1 MSDRSSPC
9 VFEDAAQSL
18 YPMTEEEVGEI
29 DSIIDDTC
37 SSYYS
42 AVCSLS
48 DHDETPEGKIYTP
61 CEGAASPLEV
71 KTLAPVQQFETET
84 ISCPVSVQ
92 ETDSKSAV
100 LSAKHSQ
107 DLNNKIAV
115 FSPPVQECD
124 INTSVLVMPAQEI
137 NSKATRLATPEQEFD
152 SNVTQAQDR
161 KNTAPFS
168 AIAQELDSNTAV
180 SVPPTQVISCE
191 SLLTVTP
198 VQEITRE
205 SPLLS
210 APTQDFDSNAAVHIT
225 PAHRIDSQSVLLPST
240 TQDFDSNAP
249 VLLTPAH
256 EIDIES
262 ILLPA
267 PTQDFDSNATVHVT
281 PALGID
287 SESIVLPAPAQNFH
301 NNAAGHVPSAQE
313 IISKTTLFPDPAEEI
328 SRQSAVLSASAQ
340 EFDRKTAVPLPPA
353 QFDSKSPVLPG
364 PIQDISSETLVLP
377 AQNSSSI
384 SQVSSN
390 LDISKKSFSVPYS
403 CEPEETPLSL
413 VSASQ
418 TSRLSHHVY
427 PTPAITN
434 ETLKQMAQDSTI
446 KTFQTSN
453 VFLSKPSKSPRIN
466 STSRDIVKVS
476 MTTYADANT
485 EAGFGFP
492 PPQTNFNT
500 ILITPKGNQY
510 NRDGAREIGGTVP
523 TEAPLK
529 QGPCL
534 AEVASN
540 HMTNR
545 SRLHH
550 WGQPMEESLS
560 GVGEGQDTVA
570 RCGLEQAG
578 LSIRDKNRKA
588 SVSCISTL
596 TASALGSGIPPHCY
610 SECILAT
617 GQQHQPQSPPDLW
630 RWQKQSGQVAWR
642 SRVLPQKL
650 AGNSRKDFSATQQS
664 SGQSNMGTKGS
675 ETHSEVKTLS
685 NLPAKT
691 FSCPDANYLDVY
703 NLTCRSA
710 TQPYIENVFN
720 GWTEDQLSFKLPMA
734 FSQSNHNTSACSEAS
749 SVECIDV
756 ALETHEEV
764 QRGSM
769 KTVPKRQIQ
778 LKKKDTVELNGNEN
792 HDEPQE
798 APPAP
803 SRPRD
808 IFLRQHSTP
817 AAFHQESHG
826 PEQRSV
832 QAERKQKLQK
842 SLSLDETSSRTKM
855 ASCLI
860 KNVLSKKMQHEQ
872 GFRSAEVQESA
883 FGTVKAHTM
892 NGHDNYQLLSA
903 KEVSTEPI
911 TKISPRSSG
920 PSQNTVSSQSPP
932 LKAPI
937 GSIKEHVSVNSK
949 TQLKPPTKHSFNP
962 LNCTLGWAEFQDDSP
977 EITSVTDSQKAEKVS
992 PRDEAARLVLQ
1003 SPREELSCDSA
1014 KGKAW
1019 NTSAALSRATGSQ
1032 ACVKA
1037 TPVECCA
1044 GKGNHKQQHIKSQP
1058 AGAAPKAWEKDV
1070 RKDKLSGN
1078 AEMPTSPQ
1086 KISGLLSDLER
1097 SSDESNQALT
1107 PESPTVAGKE
1117 LLIERGDLKVPGQ
1130 FANVSTHDKLKG
1142 IAPVHVVRDVRSL
1155 VKNTY
1160 NLSFRGPGDVLQ
1172 GLEESLSVLKPATPL
1187 CKRTGDKGNMF
1198 GSGDKQLGKRALG
1211 SPPVQVEKTRDI
1223 NSQHNSPQGGLS
1235 KLDTGFTKVSPNS
1248 LSAASSCLESNAM
1261 EGMNSSGSL
1270 CKLDALSDNPKCK
1283 HTDKAERPP
1292 QALLEHSAELLT
1304 DGEVADHRQE
1314 PLDRGSGPPKE
1325 LLQPQVVPLH
1335 SLAAASHCYPSAA
1348 LLKESFP
1355 SPSVPPQSQGTPAC
1369 VLTAAL
1375 TPHAQVLP
1383 TYYYKPSPLS
1393 YPSMSP
1399 HVGAVSFVQ
1408 GPMILQTSAQPM
1420 APTGPSPLVKHVSDD
1435 GQQPPMNSVYT
1446 ETRQRQKGSPKQ
1458 TGNVETQAVIG
1469 EPKMSSP
1476 EAQPYLCGTQ
1486 TLVSLLMSESRRGSA
1501 GTIYPELGGAL
1512 ISGGQAAPRHL
1523 LLDPETGRCFYVDVP
1538 PQPQRKMLFD
1548 PETCQYVEVLLP
1560 QQSVPSA
1567 VMSPLP
1573 SAMPVTFPAVYSPNC
1588 LPYLQSHAQVMP
1600 HPGP

>member
-9 VFEDAAQSL
+9 VFEDAVQSL
-18 YPMTEEEVGEI
+18 HPMAEDENGEI
-29 DSIIDDTC
+29 DSIMDDTC

-42 AVCSLS
+42 AVCSLC
-48 DHDETPEGKIYTP
+48 DHDETPEDKIYAP
-61 CEGAASPLEV
+61 SEGAANPLEV
-71 KTLAPVQQFETET
+71 ETPALVQEFETET
-84 ISCPVSVQ
+84 ILYPVQ

-100 LSAKHSQ
+100 VSAKHLE
-107 DLNNKIAV
+107 DLNKTIAV
-115 FSPPVQECD
+115 FPPPVQECD
-124 INTSVLVMPAQEI
+124 INTSVLVTDAQEI
-137 NSKATRLATPEQEFD
+137 NSNTTRLTTAEQEFD
-152 SNVTQAQDR
+152 NNVTPAQDH
-161 KNTAPFS
+161 NTAPFS
-168 AIAQELDSNTAV
+168 ATAQEKDSNTAI
-180 SVPPTQVISCE
+180 PLPLTQEIDCE
-191 SLLTVTP
+191 SLLPVTP
-198 VQEITRE
+198 AQEITHE
-205 SPLLS
+205 SSLLS
-210 APTQDFDSNAAVHIT
+210 APTQDFDNNATVHIT
-225 PAHRIDSQSVLLPST
+225 PAYRIDSQSVVLPPPTQDFNSNAAVLLTPVREIDIKSILLPAPP
-240 TQDFDSNAP
+240 QDFDSNAP
-249 VLLTPAH
+249 
-256 EIDIES
+256 
-262 ILLPA
+262 
-267 PTQDFDSNATVHVT
+267 
-281 PALGID
+281 
-287 SESIVLPAPAQNFH
+287 
-301 NNAAGHVPSAQE
+301 GHVPPAQE

-328 SRQSAVLSASAQ
+328 GRDSTVLSTPVK
-340 EFDRKTAVPLPPA
+340 EFDSKTAVPLSPG
-353 QFDSKSPVLPG
+353 QFDCKRPVLPG
-364 PIQDISSETLVLP
+364 PVLPGPVQNVSYETVVLP
-377 AQNSSSI
+377 AQNSSTI
-384 SQVSSN
+384 SQVAHDP
-390 LDISKKSFSVPYS
+390 DISNKSFSVPYS
-403 CEPEETPLSL
+403 CKPERTSLSL

-418 TSRLSHHVY
+418 TSRLSHRIY
-427 PTPAITN
+427 PTPVTTN
-434 ETLKQMAQDSTI
+434 EAVKQMAQDSAI

-453 VFLSKPSKSPRIN
+453 VFLSKPSQSPTIN

-476 MTTYADANT
+476 MTTHADTNT

-534 AEVASN
+534 AEVAGS

-545 SRLHH
+545 SRLHCQ
-550 WGQPMEESLS
+550 GQPMEESLS
-560 GVGEGQDTVA
+560 RVGEDQDTVA
-570 RCGLEQAG
+570 CCGLEQAG
-578 LSIRDKNRKA
+578 LSIRDRNRKA
-588 SVSCISTL
+588 SASCISTL

-617 GQQHQPQSPPDLW
+617 GQQHQPQSPAELR

-650 AGNSRKDFSATQQS
+650 AGSSRKDFSATQQS

-675 ETHSEVKTLS
+675 ETGSEVKTLS

-710 TQPYIENVFN
+710 SQPYIDSAFN
-720 GWTEDQLSFKLPMA
+720 GWTEDQLSFKLPMV

-792 HDEPQE
+792 HNEPQE

-883 FGTVKAHTM
+883 LGTVKAHTT
-892 NGHDNYQLLSA
+892 NGHDNYQLQTA
-903 KEVSTEPI
+903 KEVSTELI
-911 TKISPRSSG
+911 TKMSPRSSA
-920 PSQNTVSSQSPP
+920 PSQNMVPSQSPP

-937 GSIKEHVSVNSK
+937 GSIKEHISVNSK
-949 TQLKPPTKHSFNP
+949 TQLKPPIKHSFNP
-962 LNCTLGWAEFQDDSP
+962 FHCTLGWAEFQDDSP
-977 EITSVTDSQKAEKVS
+977 EITSVTDSQKEEKAT
-992 PRDEAARLVLQ
+992 PRDEAARLVLR
-1003 SPREELSCDSA
+1003 SPGEKLSCDSA

-1032 ACVKA
+1032 ACLKA

-1058 AGAAPKAWEKDV
+1058 AGAPPKAWEKDV

-1078 AEMPTSPQ
+1078 TEMPASPQ

-1097 SSDESNQALT
+1097 SLDESNQALT

-1117 LLIERGDLKVPGQ
+1117 QLIERGDLKVPGQ
-1130 FANVSTHDKLKG
+1130 FSNVSTHDKLKG

-1172 GLEESLSVLKPATPL
+1172 GLEDSLCVLKPATPL

-1198 GSGDKQLGKRALG
+1198 GSGDKQLGKKALG
-1211 SPPVQVEKTRDI
+1211 SPPVQAEKTRDI
-1223 NSQHNSPQGGLS
+1223 NSQHISPQGGLN

-1248 LSAASSCLESNAM
+1248 LSTASSCLEANAM

-1270 CKLDALSDNPKCK
+1270 CKLDALSDNRKCK
-1283 HTDKAERPP
+1283 HTDKEERPT
-1292 QALLEHSAELLT
+1292 QALPEHSAELLN
-1304 DGEVADHRQE
+1304 DEEVADHRQE
-1314 PLDRGSGPPKE
+1314 SLDRGSGPPKE
-1325 LLQPQVVPLH
+1325 LLPPQAVPLH
-1335 SLAAASHCYPSAA
+1335 GLAAASHSYPSAA
-1348 LLKESFP
+1348 LLQESFP
-1355 SPSVPPQSQGTPAC
+1355 NPSVPPQSQGTPAC

-1393 YPSMSP
+1393 YSSMSP

-1420 APTGPSPLVKHVSDD
+1420 ATTGPSPLVKHISDD
-1435 GQQPPMNSVYT
+1435 GQSAMNSVYT
-1446 ETRQRQKGSPKQ
+1446 DTRQRQKGSPKQ
-1458 TGNVETQAVIG
+1458 SGNVETQAVIG
-1469 EPKMSSP
+1469 EPKMPSP

-1486 TLVSLLMSESRRGSA
+1486 TLVPLLTSESRRGSA
-1501 GTIYPELGGAL
+1501 GAIYPELGGAL
-1512 ISGGQAAPRHL
+1512 IAGGQAAPPPPPRHL

-1573 SAMPVTFPAVYSPNC
+1573 SAMPVTFPALYSPNC
-1588 LPYLQSHAQVMP
+1588 MPYLQSHAQVLP